1 MMKNEVFKRLI
12 FVPVTC
18 FVMLFLMVG
27 YTVLDV
33 IGFWN
38 RVAIS
43 VPVSAVVDDAE
54 DEQNPLKN
62 VRSPE
67 KVKPGAKLI
76 DINNAS
82 AEEFMRLPGIGA
94 VRAGEIVRQRKK
106 MQGFYSVDDLACTD
120 GIGTKTLD
128 KLREFI
134 TVSEYKGEE

>member
-1 MMKNEVFKRLI
+1 M
-12 FVPVTC
+12 
-18 FVMLFLMVG
+18 
-27 YTVLDV
+27 
-33 IGFWN
+33 
-38 RVAIS
+38 
-43 VPVSAVVDDAE
+43 
-54 DEQNPLKN
+54 
-62 VRSPE
+62 
-67 KVKPGAKLI
+67 KPGAKLI

>member
-38 RVAIS
+38 RAAIS

-62 VRSPE
+62 VRLPE